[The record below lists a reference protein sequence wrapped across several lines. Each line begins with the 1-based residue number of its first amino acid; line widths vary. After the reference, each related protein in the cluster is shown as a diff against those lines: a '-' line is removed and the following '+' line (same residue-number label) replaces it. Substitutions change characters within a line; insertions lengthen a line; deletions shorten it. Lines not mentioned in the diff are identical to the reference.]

1 MNILNFVNLIK
12 MLNVHVDFK
21 RFLKLL
27 TPEEQLIG
35 INCVIYELNKCNRPS
50 YKISNRFCILKELI
64 TLKKEIIHKDHQ
76 SYIYFSCYDLF

>member
-21 RFLKLL
+21 RFLKLS

-35 INCVIYELNKCNRPS
+35 INRVINE
-50 YKISNRFCILKELI
+50 
-64 TLKKEIIHKDHQ
+64 
-76 SYIYFSCYDLF
+76 